1 MSEQQALHNDL
12 AKAQAAH
19 LHWLETYSKNQPDL
33 LVAGVDILPMFNY
46 ELIQYLNHVY
56 LQERLVQA

>member
-1 MSEQQALHNDL
+1 MTQEALLSDL
-12 AKAQAAH
+12 AKAQAEH
-19 LHWLETYSKNQPDL
+19 LHWLESYSQNQPNL

-56 LQERLVQA
+56 LQERLAVK